1 MSEVQLEIDLSETDI
16 LKIADE
22 SNIKKFAL
30 FCQKWFLIEE
40 SEKLV
45 VGRIDK
51 DQFGNDCVK
60 KLSTGAFKLKEN
72 SSIKIWADKNK
83 EETKLVSLADFWIN
97 SRSRKVYD
105 GECFNPNLKA
115 AHPNYL
121 NLYFGLR
128 IKPVAFEL
136 AKNAQVIEGLNAPD
150 GSKFLVPGE
159 VLPWVQLWFKNLCDS
174 NNETFW
180 HSVRTF
186 ASQFQKPWVKANL
199 ALDILGPQGVGKTLA
214 LLILGALWHPSHV
227 GYLAESKRGQSQF
240 NGHLSGKMLM
250 IHDEASWGGNKSD
263 AGFIKAL
270 TTQKTI
276 DIERKGK
283 DSRLERNYV
292 IPIYL
297 TNEDFPVAIDHDD
310 RRHLVLKAVEFY
322 KKNSEFFA
330 DFYEYYGDDEEK
342 TEEQIRNLGY
352 LLHWFLTMDLK
363 DFKPWK
369 NVPDSQAKTDLKVRS
384 AGSESQFFI
393 DMLKGDVLDDMGS
406 ISTQWQTKDVEIQ
419 CSLMFE
425 AYQNYSKE
433 MGIKFFLDRS
443 RFGKKIAEIFSAERI
458 RSNKGDRPYIY
469 IFKSIPECKKMLAAH
484 FNTSVEFLFKD
495 EDKEQSTAKK
505 EAPKADVEDNENHKI
520 ELPVIKNNDVKK
532 EDIDCS
538 FFI

>member
-1 MSEVQLEIDLSETDI
+1 MNEIQLEVSLSETDV

-22 SNIKKFAL
+22 ANVKKFAL

-72 SSIKIWADKNK
+72 SSIKVWTDKNK
-83 EETKLVSLADFWIN
+83 EETKLVSLAEFWIN

-105 GECFNPNLKA
+105 GECFNPNLA
-115 AHPNYL
+115 AANPNYL
-121 NLYFGLR
+121 NLFFGLR
-128 IKPVAFEL
+128 IKPVAFEP
-136 AKNAQVIEGLNAPD
+136 AKNAQAIEGLTSHD
-150 GSKFLVPGE
+150 GSSFLVPGE
-159 VLPWVQLWFKNLCDS
+159 VSLFVKLWFKNICASD
-174 NNETFW
+174 NEAFW
-180 HSVRTF
+180 HSIRTF
-186 ASQFQKPWVKANL
+186 AMQLQKPWLKANL
-199 ALDILGPQGVGKTLA
+199 AMDILGPQGVGKTIA
-214 LLILGALWHPSHV
+214 ILTLGSLWHPSHI
-227 GYLAESKRGQSQF
+227 GYLADSKRGQSQF

-310 RRHLVLKAVEFY
+310 RRHLVLKAVEFF

-330 DFYEYYGDDEEK
+330 EYYDCYGDDEEK
-342 TEEQIRNLGY
+342 TDEQIRNLGY
-352 LLHWFLTMDLK
+352 LLYWLQSMDLE

-393 DMLKGDVLDDMGS
+393 DMLNGEVMDDLGISKTWLDS
-406 ISTQWQTKDVEIQ
+406 DVEIK
-419 CSLMFE
+419 CSTIFE
-425 AYQNYSKE
+425 AYQSYSRE
-433 MGIKFFLDRS
+433 MGVKYSLDRS

-458 RSNKGDRPYIY
+458 RSNKGERPYIY
-469 IFKSIPECKKMLAAH
+469 VFKSIPECKKLLASH

-495 EDKEQSTAKK
+495 AKTDLANK
-505 EAPKADVEDNENHKI
+505 APVA
-520 ELPVIKNNDVKK
+520 KNCNDVVLSEKQIIESDKK
-532 EDIDCS
+532 DIDVS
-538 FFI
+538 FFIS